1 MKTARIWNERK
12 NEYEEYE
19 LPEGA
24 STYEADMSKI
34 VQCACCGKKLKY
46 GETYTSHRIHTPMG
60 FGYGVCEEC
69 YFDKGM

>member
-46 GETYTSHRIHTPMG
+46 GETYS
-60 FGYGVCEEC
+60 
-69 YFDKGM
+69 